1 MPSIKSVNNFAV
13 KERISALPYLKTG
26 LLYLILVAG
35 GIWHV
40 LGVFQSVMRVTATPV
55 IIGLGIWLFA
65 AHLRRLSVQ
74 ESIGQSCTT
83 AASSGTFVR
92 WGSVVILGSIFL
104 EWLGVKTGVIF
115 GEYAYGKTLPPF
127 IDSVPLAIG
136 FAWLGMLLAS
146 AAVSQRLLGEWFFE
160 QTIFSSLVIA
170 GFMTVFDVFME
181 PAAVALNYW
190 NWNGETV
197 PVQNYIAWFLISF
210 FFAWL
215 AIRLKVFSVKIPAL
229 AFHAYLAQLLYF
241 VLVYFK

>member
-1 MPSIKSVNNFAV
+1 MSTASSGNNVTAR
-13 KERISALPYLKTG
+13 ERIAALPYLKAG
-26 LLYLILVAG
+26 LLYLVLAAG
-35 GIWHV
+35 GVWHV
-40 LGVFQSVMRVTATPV
+40 LGMFQTIMRITAAPV

-65 AHLRRLSVQ
+65 EHLRRLSVQ
-74 ESIGQSCTT
+74 EFIGQPGTT
-83 AASSGTFVR
+83 AASSGIFIQ
-92 WGSVVILGSIFL
+92 WGLITILGSIFL

-115 GEYAYGKTLPPF
+115 GEYAYGETLPPF

-146 AAVSQRLLGEWFFE
+146 AAISQRLLGDWFFE
-160 QTIFSSLVIA
+160 QAIFSSLIIA

-190 NWNGETV
+190 SWSGETV

-215 AIRLKVFSVKIPAL
+215 AIRLKVFRVKIPAL

-241 VLVYFK
+241 VLIYFK